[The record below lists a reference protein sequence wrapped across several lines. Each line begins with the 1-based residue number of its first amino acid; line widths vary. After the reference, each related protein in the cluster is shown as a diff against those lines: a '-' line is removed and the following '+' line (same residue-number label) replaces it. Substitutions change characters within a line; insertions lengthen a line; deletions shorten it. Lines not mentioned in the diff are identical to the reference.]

1 MRDEKD
7 DATTVEH
14 CSQILA
20 KAMYPPPGSS
30 ERRTLD
36 DGAVLSEK
44 ER

>member
-7 DATTVEH
+7 DATTVLY
-14 CSQILA
+14 SV

-36 DGAVLSEK
+36 DGAGLSEK